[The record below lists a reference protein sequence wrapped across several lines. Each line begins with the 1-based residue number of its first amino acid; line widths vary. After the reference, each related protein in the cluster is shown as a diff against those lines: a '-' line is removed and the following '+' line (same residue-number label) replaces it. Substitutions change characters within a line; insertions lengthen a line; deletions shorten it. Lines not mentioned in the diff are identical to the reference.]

1 MIKPLNTTELVSLR
15 LLTPSVMSLKSTL
28 LLDNLSMKIS
38 SQLFKRKKHSGLKVQ
53 QFGKDTKMPSNLKK
67 KTGNTPKLQLLV
79 LGNLTTHQLLSPNGR
94 LLIKLILIWEETSML
109 LLLNSSTELKP
120 LKLKPNNKSKLKL
133 ELERL
138 LLKENSSLV
147 SYLEPELLKLPKDQT
162 LLLQDFL
169 VKKF

>member
-1 MIKPLNTTELVSLR
+1 
-15 LLTPSVMSLKSTL
+15 
-28 LLDNLSMKIS
+28 
-38 SQLFKRKKHSGLKVQ
+38 
-53 QFGKDTKMPSNLKK
+53 MPSNLKK